1 MRVGSM
7 GRHFLVLTLATIF
20 VAGLAGCGKK
30 TRPVPPDTVM
40 PAPITDLRYNLDEK
54 GVELSWSYPRS
65 TVEGDRLPYRIEK
78 FELLRAVIPNKD
90 YCPDCPIPFGPSI
103 EITAESSDKGRVSYQ
118 ETLLRPNHRYVYRV
132 RSKAGWFVSSD
143 DSNTVSVVWD
153 TPLLAPT
160 NFRIEEGDKA
170 LTLRWQKPTGLLDG
184 TTVSDPI
191 RYQVSRSTDSGETF
205 TEMPGEL
212 IEGLVYTDKG
222 LRNSKPYLY
231 KVRAMRLHDGT
242 VAAGMASPT
251 VSAVPR
257 DLTPPAPPQKVRI
270 AVTSEGIKVLWETVA
285 EPDLAGFR
293 IYRRAA
299 HNPTPERIGEVGGAG
314 LSFLDAKPPKGRGVW
329 YYSVTAF
336 DQAKPA
342 NESTSSMEATYS
354 EE

>member
-1 MRVGSM
+1 MRSGVI
-7 GRHFLVLTLATIF
+7 GRRMLVLALAMVFAT
-20 VAGLAGCGKK
+20 GLAGCGKK

-78 FELLRAVIPNKD
+78 FELLRAVIPIKD

-103 EITAESSDKGRVSYQ
+103 EITAESNDKGRVSYQ

-160 NFRIEEGDKA
+160 NFRIEEGDKS
-170 LTLRWQKPTGLLDG
+170 LTLRWQPPAGLLDG

-205 TEMPGEL
+205 SEMPGEL

-222 LRNSKPYLY
+222 LRNSKAYQY
-231 KVRAMRLHDGT
+231 KIRAMRLHEGT
-242 VAAGMASPT
+242 VAAGMASPV
-251 VSAVPR
+251 VSATPR

-270 AVTSEGIKVLWETVA
+270 VVTNEGIKVLWDTVA

-293 IYRRAA
+293 IYRRSAR
-299 HNPTPERIGEVGGAG
+299 NPTPERIGEVGGAG
-314 LSFLDAKPPKGRGVW
+314 LSFLDTKPPKGRGVW

-336 DQAKPA
+336 DQAMPP